1 MTSQPHLHIVSF
13 DIPDP
18 PTYGGAIDVFY
29 KIRALHAANVRVTLH
44 CFYRGTLHTSP
55 MLELWCDK
63 VFYYRCSVNPI
74 FLFSPLPF
82 AVMIRRSDELL
93 DNLLKDNHPI
103 LFEGLVSCHLLT
115 HPLLKGRVKF
125 YRECNIEHHYYYAL
139 GQSMRS
145 PLKRWYYFLEARK
158 LKQFEPCI
166 RNAAHILA
174 VAHQDEAHFKQNYPS
189 VPTSYIPSFHADTQ
203 VSIRQGKGDY
213 ILYHGNLAVAENDY
227 AARHIV
233 KHIASKLP
241 NIPFVIAGRA
251 PLKRLYTLASQ
262 YANVQII
269 ASPSKERMEQLIS
282 DAQIHLLITFQGTG
296 LKLKLLNV
304 LYHGRHIIVNPQM
317 VVGTEL
323 AQLCAIGQTD
333 EDLIHLCK
341 SYLGIPCTQAGIE
354 KREKLLHQLFNNQSL
369 CETLLHI
376 LTATK

>member
-1 MTSQPHLHIVSF
+1 MTNPLHIHIVSF

-18 PTYGGAIDVFY
+18 PSYGGAIDVYY
-29 KIRALHAANVRVTLH
+29 KVRPLHEAHVHVPLH
-44 CFYRGTLHTSP
+44 CFYRGTLHPSST
-55 MLELWCDK
+55 LEQWCDR
-63 VFYYRCSVNPI
+63 VFYYRCSVNPA
-74 FLFSPLPF
+74 FLFAPLPF

-103 LFEGLVSCHLLT
+103 LFEGLVSCYLLT
-115 HPLLKGRVKF
+115 HPQLRDRVKF
-125 YRECNIEHHYYYAL
+125 YRECNIEHHYYHAL

-166 RNAAHILA
+166 RNATYILA
-174 VAHQDEAHFKQNYPS
+174 VAHQDEAHFKQHYPS
-189 VPTSYIPSFHADTQ
+189 VPTSYIPSFHADTEIS
-203 VSIRQGKGDY
+203 VCQGQGDY
-213 ILYHGNLAVAENDY
+213 ILYHGNLAVAENDH

-233 KHIASKLP
+233 KHIAPMLP
-241 NIPFVIAGRA
+241 DIPFVIAGRN
-251 PLKRLYTLASQ
+251 PSKQLYALASQ

-269 ASPSKERMEQLIS
+269 ASPSTERMEQLIR

-304 LYHGRHIIVNPQM
+304 LYHGRHIIANPQM

-323 AQLCAIGQTD
+323 AQLCVIGRTD
-333 EDLIHLCK
+333 DELIQLCK
-341 SYLGIPCTQAGIE
+341 SYFGVPCERESIA
-354 KREKLLHQLFNNQSL
+354 KREKLLHQLFNNQTL
-369 CETLLHI
+369 CETLLHT